1 MKLSSAAR
9 LGAFPW
15 PPRLRRAL
23 GVLASGVTAAGLS
36 LISGAQA
43 PATASSVKD
52 PPALTALRQRCQSVL
67 ADTGKAAQE
76 RWLAVLDAL
85 EKRRVAVGDL
95 AGAARVRE
103 KMVSLRGGARADGMP
118 DAGGGSGSRPVL
130 RLRPDQARVIGAVEH
145 PEPGKPNLR
154 FKRAGGALE
163 WQLPTAAT
171 GFYDVRLTF
180 GTAGPGNE
188 NDQPD
193 PLRKPS
199 AGPPLL
205 RPPGGGPEGVV
216 TPPGPPLPRRND
228 AGGGIVEFRM
238 VNPATGS
245 SVLHRTIRP
254 TGGWEIYQTL
264 SLGAVELTGPRVGV
278 SLHALDCQPMGLM
291 DFRGL
296 ELLPTTAA
304 PSPGNPELTRLKE
317 VYQRQFAEQTRTLNA
332 KYLKSLTDLEAR
344 ISLTKDTDTLAQL
357 RQEKKRMEQ
366 GSGDSLLAP
375 VTFRLPVND
384 SLVTTIRGEA
394 RLTSQ
399 KDYLIRLRPAG
410 SCEIIWKLTKLG
422 IPPGTY
428 EVELECRLSPETGG
442 AASLFSTGGGGSA
455 TPDAALAISVAPG
468 GGEGVTTVIRPGKVT
483 IGKGSDHLFLR
494 VNSLAK
500 SDGSLCDLKG
510 LRLTSVPGSG
520 S

>member
-9 LGAFPW
+9 FGAFPW
-15 PPRLRRAL
+15 PLRLRL
-23 GVLASGVTAAGLS
+23 VPGVLAFGLTAAGLS
-36 LISGAQA
+36 VISGAQA
-43 PATASSVKD
+43 PAPASPLKD
-52 PPALTALRQRCQSVL
+52 PSALTALRQRYRSVL
-67 ADTGKAAQE
+67 TDTGKAAQE
-76 RWLAVLDAL
+76 RWLTVLNAL
-85 EKRRVAVGDL
+85 EKQRITAGDL
-95 AGAARVRE
+95 TGAARVRE
-103 KMVSLRGGARADGMP
+103 KMLSLRGGARPNGMP
-118 DAGGGSGSRPVL
+118 DTGSGYGSRSPLQL
-130 RLRPDQARVIGAVEH
+130 RSDQARMIGAVEH
-145 PEPGKPNLR
+145 SEPGKPNLR

-163 WQLPTAAT
+163 WQLPNAAS
-171 GFYDVRLTF
+171 GFYEVRLTF
-180 GTAGPGNE
+180 GTLGPGNE

-193 PLRKPS
+193 PLQKPS
-199 AGPPLL
+199 AGPPPF

-216 TPPGPPLPRRND
+216 PPGPPLPRRNN

-238 VNPATGS
+238 VSPGTGP

-254 TGGWEIYQTL
+254 TGGWEVYQTL
-264 SLGAVELTGPRVGV
+264 SLGVVEIAGPRAVI
-278 SLHALDCQPMGLM
+278 SLRALDCQPMGLM

-296 ELLPTTAA
+296 ELLPTTAR
-304 PSPGNPELTRLKE
+304 PPLSNIELTHLRE

-344 ISLTKDTDTLAQL
+344 IPLTKDTDTLAQL
-357 RQEKKRMEQ
+357 RQEKKRLEQ
-366 GSGDSLLAP
+366 GSGDSLLTP
-375 VTFRLPVND
+375 ITFRLPVND
-384 SLVTTIRGEA
+384 SLATTIRGEA

-428 EVELECRLSPETGG
+428 DVELECRLSPETGG
-442 AASLFSTGGGGSA
+442 TASLFSTGGGGSA
-455 TPDAALAISVAPG
+455 TPDASLPISVAS
-468 GGEGVTTVIRPGKVT
+468 GGEGGIATIIRPGRVT
-483 IGKGSDHLFLR
+483 IGKGSDHLLLR

-510 LRLTSVPGSG
+510 LRLTSIPGSG